1 MANNTAWVGGNINS
15 GLSWATLINSGDLT
29 SLGTASNAAISN
41 AISIAN
47 GTGLDQFMDI
57 SIQLAI
63 ASSTIAAGANIAI
76 WLAMLQQDGS
86 TYGDGIL
93 VAGTPAAYTPPW
105 PPVAVFPLW
114 AAATRTTL
122 IGQVNGIVI
131 PPGSFKAIL
140 QNNSG
145 FALTSGTQ
153 SVSFRTYN
161 QQLNH

>member
-1 MANNTAWVGGNINS
+1 MANNTAWVGGSINS
-15 GLSWATLINSGDLT
+15 GLAWATLISSGDLT
-29 SLGTASNAAISN
+29 SLGTTTNTVIANSV
-41 AISIAN
+41 SIAN

-63 ASSTIAAGANIAI
+63 GSSTIAAGANIAI

-86 TYGDGIL
+86 TYGDNMII
-93 VAGTPAAYTPPW
+93 AGTPAAYTPPW

-114 AAATRTTL
+114 AATGRTTL
-122 IGQVNGIVI
+122 IGQVNGIII

-153 SVSFRTYN
+153 SVSFRSYN

>member
-1 MANNTAWVGGNINS
+1 MVTGNS
-15 GLSWATLINSGDLT
+15 
-29 SLGTASNAAISN
+29 AISN

-63 ASSTIAAGANIAI
+63 ASSAVAAGANVAI
-76 WLAMLQQDGS
+76 WLAMLQQDGT

-93 VAGTPAAYTPPW
+93 VAGTPAAVTPPW
-105 PPVAVFPLW
+105 PPIAVIPLY
-114 AAATRTTL
+114 ASTRTSLT
-122 IGQVNGIVI
+122 GQVNGIII

-153 SVSFRTYN
+153 SVSFRSYN